1 MSYLDLNLVEEKEI
15 APGYFAKF
23 IHSNNMTIAYWKV
36 KAGSTLPAHSHPHEQ
51 ISLVLSGE
59 FELTVDDKPHIL
71 KADHSYSIP
80 PGVSHSGKAI
90 TDCKIVDTFYPVRD
104 DYKKISR

>member
-1 MSYLDLNLVEEKEI
+1 MSHLDLNSVEEKEI
-15 APGYFAKF
+15 VPGYFAKF
-23 IHSNNMTIAYWKV
+23 IHSENMTIVYWNI
-36 KAGSTLPAHSHPHEQ
+36 KAGSALPAHSHPHEQ

-59 FELTVDDKPHIL
+59 FELTVDEKSFVM
-71 KADHSYSIP
+71 KANHCYSIP
-80 PGVSHSGKAI
+80 SGVSHSGKAI